1 MSSWFGGLVS
11 GLGHFLGQVGSS
23 LASLTGH
30 ISSFTREI
38 LLDDLGDPE
47 AALHHC
53 WEEEMETTD
62 STLRCEN
69 ERLKKYCTDLEEKH
83 EASELQI
90 NHQSVSYQ
98 YQLQQKEVEIS
109 RHLNARQIVLQNQ
122 VFQLQ
127 AAAQWVP
134 SGAGGVPTTTALA
147 PFGSGISSHF
157 SAFRDDDM
165 DFSDIILSR
174 QETSRLSI
182 KVARYEPE
190 VGHSRQIAEA
200 QGKYHSDTSE
210 ICKVQNAIKTLQPN
224 QSPDIDDHQHEMS
237 VRSRKDLVGFRST
250 SSLAAPPPSS
260 ECHECGCVRLSRV
273 LSIEVH
279 LTETSVTLTGVAPS
293 PTRQPASRSAAVD
306 TRSDTFYLVI
316 ESDPTAANQVPT
328 TSPQFQLICPND
340 SQNAAK
346 HVYQF
351 IIKDVDGEPHRARCG
366 EEGPSFHTHSGSPL
380 SRDFRQVLVAGGASW
395 RWGKGSGAKF
405 LLRKFDSKT
414 DGINS
419 DVSAAQQPGIPNH
432 VTLGKVG
439 SSLASLTGHI
449 SSFTRE
455 ILLDDLG
462 DPEAALHHCWEEEME
477 TTDSTLRCE
486 NERLKKD
493 CTDLEEKH
501 EASELQINHQS
512 VSYQYQLQQKEV
524 EISRHLKARQ
534 IVLQNQVFQLQAAA
548 QWVPSG
554 AGGVPTT
561 TALAPFGSGISSHFS
576 AFRDDDMDF
585 SDIILSRQETSRLS
599 IKVARYEPEVGHSR
613 QIAEAQGKYHSDTS
627 EICKPQSSAVE
638 EVFRLKQALAD
649 AEKEIMR
656 LNGLNQDNRLAEDN
670 LKLKMHVEALE
681 KEKSSLSQEKEELQM
696 SLSKLSCDHQ
706 VMKNRASTDMNLNVR
721 LLDLQVH
728 LKAKEE
734 ELNETINEEKML
746 IAELEELDHPNQEAT
761 KHMILIKD
769 ELSKQQN
776 EEDLVIK
783 KLEQELDDEKK
794 RVHQLEDDQMNISQ
808 ELHVQKEKLTGNAQ
822 SLSDLH
828 LTKQKL
834 EGKVE
839 DLVDQLNQSP
849 KNSLNIQ
856 QENLGLKDPIR
867 QIEDELSGLKS
878 KYRSSL
884 NEDSNSHCKDD
895 MLKEREAEIG
905 NLRQN
910 LSEVEQLNE
919 NLKKV
924 AIDLKTENEMLILA
938 REDVRRKL
946 EESIAANNQIS
957 QEKDTIMETLKR
969 DKEEI
974 EAKLHQAEKRL
985 LEEANNHRQTIQEL
999 SNAHHLNTSALQLKH
1014 ECVVQLNQ
1022 EKDFEIAGLKKN
1034 IEQMTA
1040 DEKEMEEILASYI
1053 EDEEQLKQ
1061 VLNEKEVFIEK
1072 LEEKNS
1078 ELQKD
1083 LDKCSQALRE
1093 NETLRQ
1099 VIERKDRNL
1108 TYMKAENNYLQ
1119 FELETLREQ
1128 QNQAVPVA
1136 EPKALDAITELE
1148 LEVSQLNIVK
1158 NHLEDEIEDHLNII
1172 ENQNQRKMQLLQSLQ
1187 EQKEEMDELKY
1198 QYEQMN
1204 AAHSQLLLDKE
1215 EEIKNLQTTIE
1226 KIKAQLPG
1234 ERGDAQTLNSDIFQ
1248 ETKERVRQCALS
1260 SSNLEHAQEEEK
1272 AMHSAELAKGKQLVA
1287 EWKNKAEKL
1296 EGEVGSSLASLTGH
1310 ISSFTREILLDDL
1323 GDPEAALH
1331 HCWEEE
1337 METTDSTLRCENER
1351 LKKDC
1356 TDLEEK
1362 HEASELQINHQSVS
1376 YQYQLQQKEVE
1387 ISRHLKA
1394 RQIVLQNQVF
1404 QLQAAAQ
1411 WVPSGAGGV
1420 PTTTALAPFGSGI
1433 SSHFSAFRDDD
1444 MDFSDIILSR
1454 QETSRLS
1461 IKVARYEPEVG
1472 HSRQIAEA
1480 QGKYHSDTSE
1490 ICKQHLQDQELRLNR
1505 ELERLRS
1512 QLLESEES
1520 YAQEI
1525 LAAEDKEIQLRQ
1537 KVTLLE
1543 EKLATSSKASH
1554 QASVQIESLQEQ
1566 LSLVSQQRDENAL
1579 QLSLCQ
1585 ERVRQ
1590 CALSSSN
1597 LEHAQEEEKAMHSAE
1612 LAKGKQLVA
1621 EWKNKAEKLEGE
1633 VSSLQERL
1641 HEANAMLD
1649 SASKLREDLDLKEEE
1664 MEELKKQNELR
1675 KEMLDHAQQKL
1686 STLVNSTEGKLD
1698 KVLMRNLLI
1707 GHFKAPKGKRLEVL
1721 QLMGSILDIPKDK
1734 MEQLLHKDHGG
1745 VSKRKQKSGCM

>member
-69 ERLKKYCTDLEEKH
+69 ERLKKY
-83 EASELQI
+83 
-90 NHQSVSYQ
+90 
-98 YQLQQKEVEIS
+98 
-109 RHLNARQIVLQNQ
+109 
-122 VFQLQ
+122 
-127 AAAQWVP
+127 
-134 SGAGGVPTTTALA
+134 
-147 PFGSGISSHF
+147 
-157 SAFRDDDM
+157 
-165 DFSDIILSR
+165 
-174 QETSRLSI
+174 
-182 KVARYEPE
+182 
-190 VGHSRQIAEA
+190 
-200 QGKYHSDTSE
+200 
-210 ICKVQNAIKTLQPN
+210 
-224 QSPDIDDHQHEMS
+224 
-237 VRSRKDLVGFRST
+237 
-250 SSLAAPPPSS
+250 
-260 ECHECGCVRLSRV
+260 
-273 LSIEVH
+273 
-279 LTETSVTLTGVAPS
+279 
-293 PTRQPASRSAAVD
+293 
-306 TRSDTFYLVI
+306 
-316 ESDPTAANQVPT
+316 
-328 TSPQFQLICPND
+328 
-340 SQNAAK
+340 
-346 HVYQF
+346 
-351 IIKDVDGEPHRARCG
+351 
-366 EEGPSFHTHSGSPL
+366 
-380 SRDFRQVLVAGGASW
+380 
-395 RWGKGSGAKF
+395 
-405 LLRKFDSKT
+405 
-414 DGINS
+414 
-419 DVSAAQQPGIPNH
+419 
-432 VTLGKVG
+432 
-439 SSLASLTGHI
+439 
-449 SSFTRE
+449 
-455 ILLDDLG
+455 
-462 DPEAALHHCWEEEME
+462 
-477 TTDSTLRCE
+477 
-486 NERLKKD
+486 

-627 EICKPQSSAVE
+627 EICKSSTVAEKGKILPQSSAVE

-776 EEDLVIK
+776 EGDLVIK

-834 EGKVE
+834 EGKVQ
-839 DLVDQLNQSP
+839 DLVDQLNQSQ

-867 QIEDELSGLKS
+867 QIEDELSGFNS

-1158 NHLEDEIEDHLNII
+1158 NHLEDEIKDHLNII

-1204 AAHSQLLLDKE
+1204 AAQSQLLLDKE

-1248 ETKERVRQCALS
+1248 ETK
-1260 SSNLEHAQEEEK
+1260 
-1272 AMHSAELAKGKQLVA
+1272 
-1287 EWKNKAEKL
+1287 
-1296 EGEVGSSLASLTGH
+1296 VGSSLASLTGH

-1351 LKKDC
+1351 LKKYC

-1362 HEASELQINHQSVS
+1362 HEASDLQINHQSVS

-1597 LEHAQEEEKAMHSAE
+1597 LEHSQEEEKAMHSAE
-1612 LAKGKQLVA
+1612 LAKEKQLVA

-1633 VSSLQERL
+1633 VSSLQGRL

-1649 SASKLREDLDLKEEE
+1649 SASKLREDLHLKEEE

>member
-109 RHLNARQIVLQNQ
+109 RHLKARQIVLQNQ

-210 ICKVQNAIKTLQPN
+210 IC
-224 QSPDIDDHQHEMS
+224 
-237 VRSRKDLVGFRST
+237 
-250 SSLAAPPPSS
+250 
-260 ECHECGCVRLSRV
+260 
-273 LSIEVH
+273 
-279 LTETSVTLTGVAPS
+279 
-293 PTRQPASRSAAVD
+293 
-306 TRSDTFYLVI
+306 
-316 ESDPTAANQVPT
+316 
-328 TSPQFQLICPND
+328 
-340 SQNAAK
+340 
-346 HVYQF
+346 
-351 IIKDVDGEPHRARCG
+351 
-366 EEGPSFHTHSGSPL
+366 
-380 SRDFRQVLVAGGASW
+380 
-395 RWGKGSGAKF
+395 
-405 LLRKFDSKT
+405 
-414 DGINS
+414 
-419 DVSAAQQPGIPNH
+419 
-432 VTLGKVG
+432 KVG

-627 EICKPQSSAVE
+627 EICKVGSSLASLTGHISSFTREILLDDLGDPEAALHHCWEEEMETTDSTLRCENERLKKDCTDLEEKHEASELQINHQSVSYQYQLQQKEVEISRHLKARQIVLQNQVFQLQAAAQWVPSGAGGVPTTTALAPFGSGISSHFSAFRDDDMDFSDIILSRQETSRLSIKVARYEPEVGHSRQIAEAQGKYHSDTSEICKKGKILPQSSAVE

-649 AEKEIMR
+649 AEKEIKR

-776 EEDLVIK
+776 EGDLVIK
-783 KLEQELDDEKK
+783 KLEQELDDEKT

-839 DLVDQLNQSP
+839 DLVDQLNQSQ

-1248 ETKERVRQCALS
+1248 ET
-1260 SSNLEHAQEEEK
+1260 
-1272 AMHSAELAKGKQLVA
+1272 
-1287 EWKNKAEKL
+1287 
-1296 EGEVGSSLASLTGH
+1296 VGSSLASLTGH

-1337 METTDSTLRCENER
+1337 MKTTDSTLRCENER
-1351 LKKDC
+1351 LKKYC

-1420 PTTTALAPFGSGI
+1420 PTTTALAPLGSGI

-1554 QASVQIESLQEQ
+1554 QARVQIESLQEQ

-1597 LEHAQEEEKAMHSAE
+1597 LEHSQEEEKAMHSAE
-1612 LAKGKQLVA
+1612 LAKEKQLVA
-1621 EWKNKAEKLEGE
+1621 EWKNKAKKLEGE

-1745 VSKRKQKSGCM
+1745 VRYTGGRQDQPVLSKAPALGTTL

>member
-11 GLGHFLGQVGSS
+11 GLGHFLGQ
-23 LASLTGH
+23 
-30 ISSFTREI
+30 
-38 LLDDLGDPE
+38 
-47 AALHHC
+47 
-53 WEEEMETTD
+53 
-62 STLRCEN
+62 
-69 ERLKKYCTDLEEKH
+69 
-83 EASELQI
+83 
-90 NHQSVSYQ
+90 
-98 YQLQQKEVEIS
+98 
-109 RHLNARQIVLQNQ
+109 
-122 VFQLQ
+122 
-127 AAAQWVP
+127 
-134 SGAGGVPTTTALA
+134 
-147 PFGSGISSHF
+147 
-157 SAFRDDDM
+157 
-165 DFSDIILSR
+165 
-174 QETSRLSI
+174 
-182 KVARYEPE
+182 
-190 VGHSRQIAEA
+190 
-200 QGKYHSDTSE
+200 
-210 ICKVQNAIKTLQPN
+210 
-224 QSPDIDDHQHEMS
+224 
-237 VRSRKDLVGFRST
+237 
-250 SSLAAPPPSS
+250 
-260 ECHECGCVRLSRV
+260 
-273 LSIEVH
+273 
-279 LTETSVTLTGVAPS
+279 
-293 PTRQPASRSAAVD
+293 
-306 TRSDTFYLVI
+306 
-316 ESDPTAANQVPT
+316 
-328 TSPQFQLICPND
+328 
-340 SQNAAK
+340 
-346 HVYQF
+346 
-351 IIKDVDGEPHRARCG
+351 
-366 EEGPSFHTHSGSPL
+366 
-380 SRDFRQVLVAGGASW
+380 
-395 RWGKGSGAKF
+395 
-405 LLRKFDSKT
+405 
-414 DGINS
+414 
-419 DVSAAQQPGIPNH
+419 
-432 VTLGKVG
+432 VG

-627 EICKPQSSAVE
+627 EICKKGKILPQSSAVE

-649 AEKEIMR
+649 AEKEIKR

-776 EEDLVIK
+776 EGDLVIK
-783 KLEQELDDEKK
+783 KLEQELDDEKT

-839 DLVDQLNQSP
+839 DLVDQLNQSQ

-1248 ETKERVRQCALS
+1248 ET
-1260 SSNLEHAQEEEK
+1260 
-1272 AMHSAELAKGKQLVA
+1272 
-1287 EWKNKAEKL
+1287 
-1296 EGEVGSSLASLTGH
+1296 VGSSLASLTGH

-1337 METTDSTLRCENER
+1337 MKTTDSTLRCENER
-1351 LKKDC
+1351 LKKYC

-1420 PTTTALAPFGSGI
+1420 PTTTALAPLGSGI

-1554 QASVQIESLQEQ
+1554 QARVQIESLQEQ

-1597 LEHAQEEEKAMHSAE
+1597 LEHSQEEEKAMHSAE
-1612 LAKGKQLVA
+1612 LAKEKQLVA

-1633 VSSLQERL
+1633 LSSLQERL

>member
-30 ISSFTREI
+30 ISSFTRKI

-98 YQLQQKEVEIS
+98 
-109 RHLNARQIVLQNQ
+109 N
-122 VFQLQ
+122 
-127 AAAQWVP
+127 
-134 SGAGGVPTTTALA
+134 
-147 PFGSGISSHF
+147 
-157 SAFRDDDM
+157 
-165 DFSDIILSR
+165 
-174 QETSRLSI
+174 
-182 KVARYEPE
+182 
-190 VGHSRQIAEA
+190 
-200 QGKYHSDTSE
+200 
-210 ICKVQNAIKTLQPN
+210 
-224 QSPDIDDHQHEMS
+224 
-237 VRSRKDLVGFRST
+237 
-250 SSLAAPPPSS
+250 
-260 ECHECGCVRLSRV
+260 
-273 LSIEVH
+273 
-279 LTETSVTLTGVAPS
+279 
-293 PTRQPASRSAAVD
+293 
-306 TRSDTFYLVI
+306 
-316 ESDPTAANQVPT
+316 
-328 TSPQFQLICPND
+328 
-340 SQNAAK
+340 
-346 HVYQF
+346 
-351 IIKDVDGEPHRARCG
+351 
-366 EEGPSFHTHSGSPL
+366 
-380 SRDFRQVLVAGGASW
+380 
-395 RWGKGSGAKF
+395 
-405 LLRKFDSKT
+405 
-414 DGINS
+414 
-419 DVSAAQQPGIPNH
+419 
-432 VTLGKVG
+432 
-439 SSLASLTGHI
+439 
-449 SSFTRE
+449 
-455 ILLDDLG
+455 
-462 DPEAALHHCWEEEME
+462 
-477 TTDSTLRCE
+477 
-486 NERLKKD
+486 
-493 CTDLEEKH
+493 
-501 EASELQINHQS
+501 
-512 VSYQYQLQQKEV
+512 QLQQKEV

-585 SDIILSRQETSRLS
+585 SDVILSRQETSRLS

-627 EICKPQSSAVE
+627 EICKSSTVAEKGKILPQSSAVE

-734 ELNETINEEKML
+734 ELNETINEKKML

-776 EEDLVIK
+776 EGDLVIK

-839 DLVDQLNQSP
+839 DLVDQLNQSQ

-867 QIEDELSGLKS
+867 QIEDELSGFKS
-878 KYRSSL
+878 KYQSSL

-999 SNAHHLNTSALQLKH
+999 SNAHNLNTSALQLKH

-1119 FELETLREQ
+1119 LELETLREQ

-1158 NHLEDEIEDHLNII
+1158 NHLEDEIKDHLNII

-1187 EQKEEMDELKY
+1187 EQKEEMDEFKY

-1248 ETKERVRQCALS
+1248 ETKV
-1260 SSNLEHAQEEEK
+1260 K
-1272 AMHSAELAKGKQLVA
+1272 
-1287 EWKNKAEKL
+1287 
-1296 EGEVGSSLASLTGH
+1296 
-1310 ISSFTREILLDDL
+1310 ILR
-1323 GDPEAALH
+1323 
-1331 HCWEEE
+1331 
-1337 METTDSTLRCENER
+1337 T
-1351 LKKDC
+1351 
-1356 TDLEEK
+1356 
-1362 HEASELQINHQSVS
+1362 
-1376 YQYQLQQKEVE
+1376 KEV
-1387 ISRHLKA
+1387 
-1394 RQIVLQNQVF
+1394 
-1404 QLQAAAQ
+1404 
-1411 WVPSGAGGV
+1411 
-1420 PTTTALAPFGSGI
+1420 
-1433 SSHFSAFRDDD
+1433 
-1444 MDFSDIILSR
+1444 
-1454 QETSRLS
+1454 
-1461 IKVARYEPEVG
+1461 
-1472 HSRQIAEA
+1472 
-1480 QGKYHSDTSE
+1480 
-1490 ICKQHLQDQELRLNR
+1490 QHLQDQELRLNG

-1597 LEHAQEEEKAMHSAE
+1597 LEHSQEEEKAMHSAE
-1612 LAKGKQLVA
+1612 LAKEKQLVA

-1745 VSKRKQKSGCM
+1745 VIENLLSTKQRWRTFGAEKWTVMDAVFGAGPMDH

>member
-98 YQLQQKEVEIS
+98 YQLQQKEGEIS
-109 RHLNARQIVLQNQ
+109 RHLKARQIVLQNQ
-122 VFQLQ
+122 VFQPQ

-237 VRSRKDLVGFRST
+237 V
-250 SSLAAPPPSS
+250 
-260 ECHECGCVRLSRV
+260 
-273 LSIEVH
+273 
-279 LTETSVTLTGVAPS
+279 
-293 PTRQPASRSAAVD
+293 
-306 TRSDTFYLVI
+306 
-316 ESDPTAANQVPT
+316 
-328 TSPQFQLICPND
+328 
-340 SQNAAK
+340 
-346 HVYQF
+346 
-351 IIKDVDGEPHRARCG
+351 
-366 EEGPSFHTHSGSPL
+366 
-380 SRDFRQVLVAGGASW
+380 
-395 RWGKGSGAKF
+395 
-405 LLRKFDSKT
+405 
-414 DGINS
+414 
-419 DVSAAQQPGIPNH
+419 
-432 VTLGKVG
+432 VG

-486 NERLKKD
+486 NERLKKY

-534 IVLQNQVFQLQAAA
+534 IVLQNQVFQPQAAA

-776 EEDLVIK
+776 EGDLVIK

-839 DLVDQLNQSP
+839 DLVDQLNQSQ

-856 QENLGLKDPIR
+856 QENLGLKGPIR
-867 QIEDELSGLKS
+867 QIEDELSGFKS

-1099 VIERKDRNL
+1099 AIERKDRNL

-1248 ETKERVRQCALS
+1248 ETK
-1260 SSNLEHAQEEEK
+1260 
-1272 AMHSAELAKGKQLVA
+1272 
-1287 EWKNKAEKL
+1287 
-1296 EGEVGSSLASLTGH
+1296 
-1310 ISSFTREILLDDL
+1310 
-1323 GDPEAALH
+1323 
-1331 HCWEEE
+1331 
-1337 METTDSTLRCENER
+1337 
-1351 LKKDC
+1351 
-1356 TDLEEK
+1356 
-1362 HEASELQINHQSVS
+1362 
-1376 YQYQLQQKEVE
+1376 
-1387 ISRHLKA
+1387 
-1394 RQIVLQNQVF
+1394 
-1404 QLQAAAQ
+1404 
-1411 WVPSGAGGV
+1411 
-1420 PTTTALAPFGSGI
+1420 
-1433 SSHFSAFRDDD
+1433 
-1444 MDFSDIILSR
+1444 
-1454 QETSRLS
+1454 
-1461 IKVARYEPEVG
+1461 
-1472 HSRQIAEA
+1472 
-1480 QGKYHSDTSE
+1480 
-1490 ICKQHLQDQELRLNR
+1490 QHLQDQELRLNR

-1597 LEHAQEEEKAMHSAE
+1597 LEHSQEEEKAMHSAE
-1612 LAKGKQLVA
+1612 LAKEKQLVA

>member
-109 RHLNARQIVLQNQ
+109 RHLKARQIVLQNQ

-237 VRSRKDLVGFRST
+237 VENLGLKDPIRQIEDELSGFNSKYR
-250 SSLAAPPPSS
+250 SSLNEDSNSHCKDDMLKEREAEIGNLRQNLSEVEQLNENLKKLVRWITEVAAMSS
-260 ECHECGCVRLSRV
+260 WFG
-273 LSIEVH
+273 
-279 LTETSVTLTGVAPS
+279 G
-293 PTRQPASRSAAVD
+293 
-306 TRSDTFYLVI
+306 LV
-316 ESDPTAANQVPT
+316 
-328 TSPQFQLICPND
+328 
-340 SQNAAK
+340 
-346 HVYQF
+346 
-351 IIKDVDGEPHRARCG
+351 
-366 EEGPSFHTHSGSPL
+366 SGL
-380 SRDFRQVLVAGGASW
+380 GH
-395 RWGKGSGAKF
+395 F
-405 LLRKFDSKT
+405 L
-414 DGINS
+414 G
-419 DVSAAQQPGIPNH
+419 Q
-432 VTLGKVG
+432 VG

-486 NERLKKD
+486 NERLKKY

-501 EASELQINHQS
+501 EASDLQINHQS

-776 EEDLVIK
+776 EGDLVIK

-834 EGKVE
+834 EGKVQ
-839 DLVDQLNQSP
+839 DLVDQLNQSQ

-867 QIEDELSGLKS
+867 QIEDELSGFNS

-1158 NHLEDEIEDHLNII
+1158 NHLEDEIKDHLNII

-1204 AAHSQLLLDKE
+1204 AAQSQLLLDKE

-1248 ETKERVRQCALS
+1248 ETKLVRWITEVAAMS
-1260 SSNLEHAQEEEK
+1260 SWF
-1272 AMHSAELAKGKQLVA
+1272 GGLVSG
-1287 EWKNKAEKL
+1287 L
-1296 EGEVGSSLASLTGH
+1296 GHFLGQVGSSLASLTGH

-1351 LKKDC
+1351 LKKYC

-1490 ICKQHLQDQELRLNR
+1490 ICKENLGLKDPIRQIEDELSGFNSKYRSSLNEDSNSHCKDDMLKEREAEIGNLRQNLSEVEQLNENLKKQHLQDQELRLNR

-1597 LEHAQEEEKAMHSAE
+1597 LEHSQEEEKAMHSAE
-1612 LAKGKQLVA
+1612 LAKEKQLVA

-1633 VSSLQERL
+1633 VSSLQGRL

-1649 SASKLREDLDLKEEE
+1649 SASKLREDLHLKEEE

>member
-11 GLGHFLGQVGSS
+11 GLGHFLGQ
-23 LASLTGH
+23 
-30 ISSFTREI
+30 
-38 LLDDLGDPE
+38 
-47 AALHHC
+47 
-53 WEEEMETTD
+53 
-62 STLRCEN
+62 
-69 ERLKKYCTDLEEKH
+69 
-83 EASELQI
+83 
-90 NHQSVSYQ
+90 
-98 YQLQQKEVEIS
+98 
-109 RHLNARQIVLQNQ
+109 
-122 VFQLQ
+122 
-127 AAAQWVP
+127 
-134 SGAGGVPTTTALA
+134 
-147 PFGSGISSHF
+147 
-157 SAFRDDDM
+157 
-165 DFSDIILSR
+165 
-174 QETSRLSI
+174 
-182 KVARYEPE
+182 
-190 VGHSRQIAEA
+190 
-200 QGKYHSDTSE
+200 
-210 ICKVQNAIKTLQPN
+210 
-224 QSPDIDDHQHEMS
+224 
-237 VRSRKDLVGFRST
+237 
-250 SSLAAPPPSS
+250 
-260 ECHECGCVRLSRV
+260 
-273 LSIEVH
+273 
-279 LTETSVTLTGVAPS
+279 
-293 PTRQPASRSAAVD
+293 
-306 TRSDTFYLVI
+306 
-316 ESDPTAANQVPT
+316 
-328 TSPQFQLICPND
+328 
-340 SQNAAK
+340 
-346 HVYQF
+346 
-351 IIKDVDGEPHRARCG
+351 
-366 EEGPSFHTHSGSPL
+366 
-380 SRDFRQVLVAGGASW
+380 
-395 RWGKGSGAKF
+395 
-405 LLRKFDSKT
+405 
-414 DGINS
+414 
-419 DVSAAQQPGIPNH
+419 
-432 VTLGKVG
+432 VG

-627 EICKPQSSAVE
+627 EICKVQNAIKTLQPNQSPDIDDHQHEMSPQSSAVE

-776 EEDLVIK
+776 EGDLVIK

-839 DLVDQLNQSP
+839 DLVDQLNQSQ

-867 QIEDELSGLKS
+867 QIEDELSGFKS

-974 EAKLHQAEKRL
+974 EAKFHQAEKRL

-1248 ETKERVRQCALS
+1248 ETKVKILRTKEVQHLQDQELRLNRELERLRSQL
-1260 SSNLEHAQEEEK
+1260 LESEESYAQEILAAEDKEIQLRQKVTLLEE
-1272 AMHSAELAKGKQLVA
+1272 ELAT
-1287 EWKNKAEKL
+1287 
-1296 EGEVGSSLASLTGH
+1296 SS
-1310 ISSFTREILLDDL
+1310 
-1323 GDPEAALH
+1323 
-1331 HCWEEE
+1331 
-1337 METTDSTLRCENER
+1337 
-1351 LKKDC
+1351 
-1356 TDLEEK
+1356 
-1362 HEASELQINHQSVS
+1362 
-1376 YQYQLQQKEVE
+1376 
-1387 ISRHLKA
+1387 
-1394 RQIVLQNQVF
+1394 
-1404 QLQAAAQ
+1404 
-1411 WVPSGAGGV
+1411 
-1420 PTTTALAPFGSGI
+1420 
-1433 SSHFSAFRDDD
+1433 
-1444 MDFSDIILSR
+1444 
-1454 QETSRLS
+1454 
-1461 IKVARYEPEVG
+1461 
-1472 HSRQIAEA
+1472 
-1480 QGKYHSDTSE
+1480 
-1490 ICKQHLQDQELRLNR
+1490 KQHLQDQELRLNR

-1597 LEHAQEEEKAMHSAE
+1597 LEHSQEEEKAMHSAE
-1612 LAKGKQLVA
+1612 LAKEKQLVA

-1745 VSKRKQKSGCM
+1745 VSKDNDRVDN

>member
-30 ISSFTREI
+30 ISSFTRKI

-98 YQLQQKEVEIS
+98 
-109 RHLNARQIVLQNQ
+109 N
-122 VFQLQ
+122 
-127 AAAQWVP
+127 
-134 SGAGGVPTTTALA
+134 
-147 PFGSGISSHF
+147 
-157 SAFRDDDM
+157 
-165 DFSDIILSR
+165 
-174 QETSRLSI
+174 
-182 KVARYEPE
+182 
-190 VGHSRQIAEA
+190 
-200 QGKYHSDTSE
+200 
-210 ICKVQNAIKTLQPN
+210 
-224 QSPDIDDHQHEMS
+224 
-237 VRSRKDLVGFRST
+237 
-250 SSLAAPPPSS
+250 
-260 ECHECGCVRLSRV
+260 
-273 LSIEVH
+273 
-279 LTETSVTLTGVAPS
+279 
-293 PTRQPASRSAAVD
+293 
-306 TRSDTFYLVI
+306 
-316 ESDPTAANQVPT
+316 
-328 TSPQFQLICPND
+328 
-340 SQNAAK
+340 
-346 HVYQF
+346 
-351 IIKDVDGEPHRARCG
+351 
-366 EEGPSFHTHSGSPL
+366 
-380 SRDFRQVLVAGGASW
+380 
-395 RWGKGSGAKF
+395 
-405 LLRKFDSKT
+405 
-414 DGINS
+414 
-419 DVSAAQQPGIPNH
+419 
-432 VTLGKVG
+432 
-439 SSLASLTGHI
+439 
-449 SSFTRE
+449 
-455 ILLDDLG
+455 
-462 DPEAALHHCWEEEME
+462 
-477 TTDSTLRCE
+477 
-486 NERLKKD
+486 
-493 CTDLEEKH
+493 
-501 EASELQINHQS
+501 
-512 VSYQYQLQQKEV
+512 QLQQKEV

-585 SDIILSRQETSRLS
+585 SDVILSRQETSRLS

-627 EICKPQSSAVE
+627 EICKVQNAIKTLQPNQSPDIDDHQHEMSVLEQSSTVAEKGKILPQSSAVE

-734 ELNETINEEKML
+734 ELNETINEKKML

-776 EEDLVIK
+776 EGDLVIK

-839 DLVDQLNQSP
+839 DLVDQLNQSQ

-867 QIEDELSGLKS
+867 QIEDELSGFKS
-878 KYRSSL
+878 KYQSSL

-999 SNAHHLNTSALQLKH
+999 SNAHNLNTSALQLKH

-1119 FELETLREQ
+1119 LELETLREQ

-1158 NHLEDEIEDHLNII
+1158 NHLEDEIKDHLNII

-1187 EQKEEMDELKY
+1187 EQKEEMDEFKY

-1248 ETKERVRQCALS
+1248 ETKLVRWITEVAAMS
-1260 SSNLEHAQEEEK
+1260 SWF
-1272 AMHSAELAKGKQLVA
+1272 GGLVSG
-1287 EWKNKAEKL
+1287 L
-1296 EGEVGSSLASLTGH
+1296 GHFLGQVGSSLASLTGH
-1310 ISSFTREILLDDL
+1310 ISSFTRKILLDDL

-1351 LKKDC
+1351 LKKYC

-1376 YQYQLQQKEVE
+1376 YQNQLQQKEVE

-1444 MDFSDIILSR
+1444 MDFSDVILSR

-1490 ICKQHLQDQELRLNR
+1490 ICKENLGLKDPIRQIEDELSGFKSKYQSSLNEDSNSHCKDDMLKEREAEIGNLRQNLSEVEQLNENLKKQHLQDQELRLNG

-1597 LEHAQEEEKAMHSAE
+1597 LEHSQEEEKAMHSAE
-1612 LAKGKQLVA
+1612 LAKEKQLVA

-1707 GHFKAPKGKRLEVL
+1707 GHFKTPKGKHCKVL
-1721 QLMGSILDIPKDK
+1721 QLMGSILDIPKEEV
-1734 MEQLLHKDHGG
+1734 EQLLNENYGG
-1745 VSKRKQKSGCM
+1745 VTKSMTSWLGGTSKSIPSIPLRPNQQPVLNSSFSELFVKFLETESHPSVPPPKLSSHAMDCLDSPGRREKGVNVPRNVKDAVEFRAGRCTNGNPLLVPCSAAVPFSNLAGVELGGPGHSLFKPIGDFMPTFTPLPVSPDSSARVILQDLLNI

>member
-53 WEEEMETTD
+53 WEKEMETTD

-98 YQLQQKEVEIS
+98 NQLQQKEVEIS
-109 RHLNARQIVLQNQ
+109 LHLKARQIVLQNQ

-157 SAFRDDDM
+157 STFRDDDM

-200 QGKYHSDTSE
+200 QGKYHSDTRE
-210 ICKVQNAIKTLQPN
+210 ICKVQNTIKTLQPN

-237 VRSRKDLVGFRST
+237 VLEQSST
-250 SSLAAPPPSS
+250 
-260 ECHECGCVRLSRV
+260 
-273 LSIEVH
+273 
-279 LTETSVTLTGVAPS
+279 VA
-293 PTRQPASRSAAVD
+293 
-306 TRSDTFYLVI
+306 
-316 ESDPTAANQVPT
+316 E
-328 TSPQFQLICPND
+328 
-340 SQNAAK
+340 K
-346 HVYQF
+346 
-351 IIKDVDGEPHRARCG
+351 
-366 EEGPSFHTHSGSPL
+366 
-380 SRDFRQVLVAGGASW
+380 
-395 RWGKGSGAKF
+395 GK
-405 LLRKFDSKT
+405 
-414 DGINS
+414 
-419 DVSAAQQPGIPNH
+419 
-432 VTLGKVG
+432 
-439 SSLASLTGHI
+439 
-449 SSFTRE
+449 
-455 ILLDDLG
+455 IL
-462 DPEAALHHCWEEEME
+462 
-477 TTDSTLRCE
+477 
-486 NERLKKD
+486 
-493 CTDLEEKH
+493 
-501 EASELQINHQS
+501 
-512 VSYQYQLQQKEV
+512 
-524 EISRHLKARQ
+524 
-534 IVLQNQVFQLQAAA
+534 
-548 QWVPSG
+548 
-554 AGGVPTT
+554 
-561 TALAPFGSGISSHFS
+561 
-576 AFRDDDMDF
+576 
-585 SDIILSRQETSRLS
+585 
-599 IKVARYEPEVGHSR
+599 
-613 QIAEAQGKYHSDTS
+613 
-627 EICKPQSSAVE
+627 PQSSAVE

-649 AEKEIMR
+649 AEKEITR
-656 LNGLNQDNRLAEDN
+656 LKGLNQDNRLAEDN

-734 ELNETINEEKML
+734 ELNETINEKKML
-746 IAELEELDHPNQEAT
+746 IAELEELDHANQEAT

-776 EEDLVIK
+776 EGDLVIK

-839 DLVDQLNQSP
+839 DLVDQLNQSQ

-867 QIEDELSGLKS
+867 QIEDELSGFKS

-999 SNAHHLNTSALQLKH
+999 SNAHNLNTSALQLKH

-1053 EDEEQLKQ
+1053 EDEEQL
-1061 VLNEKEVFIEK
+1061 
-1072 LEEKNS
+1072 
-1078 ELQKD
+1078 
-1083 LDKCSQALRE
+1083 LRE

-1119 FELETLREQ
+1119 LELETLREQ

-1158 NHLEDEIEDHLNII
+1158 NHLEDEIKDHLNII

-1187 EQKEEMDELKY
+1187 EQEEEMDELKY

-1248 ETKERVRQCALS
+1248 ETKV
-1260 SSNLEHAQEEEK
+1260 K
-1272 AMHSAELAKGKQLVA
+1272 
-1287 EWKNKAEKL
+1287 
-1296 EGEVGSSLASLTGH
+1296 
-1310 ISSFTREILLDDL
+1310 ILR
-1323 GDPEAALH
+1323 
-1331 HCWEEE
+1331 
-1337 METTDSTLRCENER
+1337 T
-1351 LKKDC
+1351 
-1356 TDLEEK
+1356 
-1362 HEASELQINHQSVS
+1362 
-1376 YQYQLQQKEVE
+1376 KEV
-1387 ISRHLKA
+1387 
-1394 RQIVLQNQVF
+1394 
-1404 QLQAAAQ
+1404 
-1411 WVPSGAGGV
+1411 
-1420 PTTTALAPFGSGI
+1420 
-1433 SSHFSAFRDDD
+1433 
-1444 MDFSDIILSR
+1444 
-1454 QETSRLS
+1454 
-1461 IKVARYEPEVG
+1461 
-1472 HSRQIAEA
+1472 
-1480 QGKYHSDTSE
+1480 
-1490 ICKQHLQDQELRLNR
+1490 QHLQDQELRLNR

-1543 EKLATSSKASH
+1543 DKLATSSKASH

-1597 LEHAQEEEKAMHSAE
+1597 LQRVLQHSQEEEKAMHSAE
-1612 LAKGKQLVA
+1612 LAKEKQLVA

-1649 SASKLREDLDLKEEE
+1649 SASKLREDLDLKEEQL
-1664 MEELKKQNELR
+1664 EELKKQNELR
-1675 KEMLDHAQQKL
+1675 KEMLDHAHQKL

-1698 KVLMRNLLI
+1698 KVLMRNLFI
-1707 GHFKAPKGKRLEVL
+1707 GHFKTPKGKRLEVL
-1721 QLMGSILDIPKDK
+1721 QLMGSILDIPKDE
-1734 MEQLLHKDHGG
+1734 MEQLLHKDYGGLVRWITEVAAMSSWFGGLVSGLGHFLGQVGSSLASLTGHISSFTREILLDDLGDPEAALHHCWEKEMETTDSTLRCENERLKKYCTDLEEKHEASELQINHQSVSYQNQLQQKEVEISLHLKARQIVLQNQVFQLQAAAQWVPSGAGGVPTTTALAPFGSGISSHFSTFRDDDMDFSDIILSRQETSRLSIKVARYEPEVGHSRQIAEAQGKYHSDTREICKVQNTIKTLQPNQSPDIDDHQHEMSVLEQSSTVAEKGKILPQSSAVEEVFRLKQALADAEKEITRLKGLNQDNRLAEDNLKLKMHVEALEKEKSSLTLNSDIFQETKVKILRTKEVQHLQDQELRLNRELERLRSQLLESEESYAQEILAAEDKEIQLRQKVTLLEDKLATSSKASHQASVQIESLQEQLSLVSQQRDENALQLSLCQERVRQCALSSSNLQRVLQHSQEEEKAMHSAELAKEKQLVAEWKNKAEKLEGEVSSLQERLHEANAMLDSASKLREDLDLKEEQLEELKKQNELRKEMLDHAHQKLSTLVNSTEGKLDKVLMRNLFIGHFKTPKGKRLEVLQLMGSILDIPKDEMEQLLHKDYGG
-1745 VSKRKQKSGCM
+1745 VSKRKQKSWCM